1 MKNRF
6 IGWLSAC
13 CAMLTAT
20 SSFAIGHAKPWQLGF
35 IEPASPIMK
44 RLDAFHDGLLWM
56 IFGISTF
63 VIILLVYVALR
74 FNKKANP
81 VASKTTHNVFIEI
94 IWTIIPVLI
103 LIAIAIPSFK
113 IMYDAD
119 KVEDADM
126 TLKVVGRQWYW
137 QYEYPDDGIA
147 FDSYIIADEDL
158 KKGQLRLLDVDNRVV
173 LPVDTNVRIL
183 VTGGDVIHS
192 WSVPAFGIKTDAVP
206 GRTNE
211 TWVRITK
218 PGVYYGQCS
227 ELCGVNHGFMPIA
240 VEAVS
245 KKKYKNWLKRAKKE
259 FADSGSVNVASIN

>member
-1 MKNRF
+1 MKNRI
-6 IGWLSAC
+6 IGWFSAC
-13 CAMLTAT
+13 LVMLGAAE
-20 SSFAIGHAKPWQLGF
+20 SFAVGYAKPWQLGF
-35 IEPASPIMK
+35 IEPASPIMES
-44 RLDAFHDGLLWM
+44 LDVFHDGLLWM
-56 IFGISTF
+56 IYGISTF
-63 VIILLVYVALR
+63 VTLLLVYVCVR

-81 VASKTTHNVFIEI
+81 VPSKTSHNVLIEI
-94 IWTIIPVLI
+94 IWTLIPVLI
-103 LIAIAIPSFK
+103 LIAIALPSFK

-119 KVEDADM
+119 KVEDAEM
-126 TLKVVGRQWYW
+126 TIKIVGRQWYW

-147 FDSYIIADEDL
+147 FDSYMIPDEEL

-173 LPVDTNVRIL
+173 LPVDTNIRIL
-183 VTGGDVIHS
+183 ITAGDVIHS
-192 WSVPAFGIKTDAVP
+192 WAVPAFGIKTDAVP

-245 KKKYKNWLKRAKKE
+245 KKKYKRWLKKAQKE
-259 FADSGSVNVASIN
+259 FADSGSMNVASIN